1 MPGTDT
7 FGCSDCLHFVFLS
20 FSIHGLRHSFFFLK
34 LDGGDGDNIEVSV
47 ISKRVQD
54 LGLLFFG
61 EVVKIDFDGF
71 HFMVPFLKAKSTR
84 AGAFCFQE
92 RNHKMK
98 TIEIYFD
105 DLTKEKQAE
114 ILDPLGDNGNF
125 DVVPIATIE
134 FEEEEAMTQ
143 AMN

>member
-1 MPGTDT
+1 
-7 FGCSDCLHFVFLS
+7 
-20 FSIHGLRHSFFFLK
+20 
-34 LDGGDGDNIEVSV
+34 
-47 ISKRVQD
+47 
-54 LGLLFFG
+54 
-61 EVVKIDFDGF
+61 
-71 HFMVPFLKAKSTR
+71 
-84 AGAFCFQE
+84 
-92 RNHKMK
+92 MK